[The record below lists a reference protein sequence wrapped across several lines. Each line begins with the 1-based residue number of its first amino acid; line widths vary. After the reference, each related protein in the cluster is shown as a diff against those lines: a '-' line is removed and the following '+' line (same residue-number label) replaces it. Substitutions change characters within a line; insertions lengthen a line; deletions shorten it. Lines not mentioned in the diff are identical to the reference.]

1 MAISTIRA
9 YRPNNN
15 GEEPNVLEDETIIV
29 GKVSLYSIGNDG
41 VIVTDEDKAK
51 WYVTYEDWWHYKY
64 MAESF

>member
-9 YRPNNN
+9 YRPDTN
-15 GEEPNVLEDETIIV
+15 GEEPDVLEDETIIV
-29 GKVSLYSIGNDG
+29 GKVRLHIIGNDG
-41 VIVTDEDKAK
+41 VIVTDENEAK